1 MELYEKFQKN
11 KSILNK
17 KSLYDVYNKIK
28 ANPDSG
34 NNGGGNNKKL
44 AAFKALIDG
53 MDDLDER
60 QKEFL
65 CYDFAENKNSRF
77 IGA

>member
-17 KSLYDVYNKIK
+17 KSLYDAYNKIK
-28 ANPDSG
+28 ANPDSET
-34 NNGGGNNKKL
+34 NANGNNKKL
-44 AAFKALIDG
+44 ATFKALIDE